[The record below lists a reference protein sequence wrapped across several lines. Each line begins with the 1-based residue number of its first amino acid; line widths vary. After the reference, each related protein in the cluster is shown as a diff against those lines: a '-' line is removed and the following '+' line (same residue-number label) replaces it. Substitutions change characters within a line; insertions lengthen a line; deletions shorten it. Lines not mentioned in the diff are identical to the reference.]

1 MITMDETNIEHS
13 GDFIPVTTDEGRLRQ
28 LVDYLEEH
36 VTAFSEAPSMEPP
49 ESEIQA
55 GRDRVNDVLARRDDS
70 VVHAAMLVLGA
81 GVNHMLPMVAY
92 LRPETSWEDIALQAG
107 GHITTATVFTPSQ
120 PTGACVIALHGGPW
134 WAGDGVARENIFSP
148 DCAALAE
155 RSGAIVVD
163 LDYRL
168 GPEHSTDAAVI
179 DIREALVWARS
190 HEGIDQNKV
199 VLWANDASAQPALAA
214 APEAALFAVTNPVLP
229 SGGVTADSLSH
240 IQALHVQTGT
250 HDVVTSGAAEL
261 LRAAEQKGIPATSE
275 SFLST
280 HEVIPPA
287 ERRKRLT
294 DLARVILESTGTS
307 RELPAD
313 PVGDYDKESID
324 RENAEL
330 RESGA
335 GIMPEIPDRLK

>member
-1 MITMDETNIEHS
+1 MNERNIEHS

-36 VTAFSEAPSMEPP
+36 VTVFSEAPAMEPP
-49 ESEIQA
+49 ETDVQA
-55 GRDRVNDVLARRDDS
+55 ARDRVNDVLARRDDS

-107 GHITTATVFTPSQ
+107 EHITTATVFTPSE

-134 WAGDGVARENIFSP
+134 WAGDGVARENTFSP

-155 RSGAIVVD
+155 RSGAVVVD

-168 GPEHSTDAAVI
+168 GPEHSMDATVV
-179 DIREALVWARS
+179 DILEALTWARS
-190 HEGIDQNKV
+190 HQGIDPDKI
-199 VLWANDASAQPALAA
+199 VLWANDSSVRPALAA
-214 APEAALFAVTNPVLP
+214 DPEVALFAVTNPVLP
-229 SGGVTADSLSH
+229 DADITADRLSH
-240 IQALHVQTGT
+240 IQSVYVQTGT
-250 HDVVTSGAAEL
+250 HDVVTTGGDALLAAAE
-261 LRAAEQKGIPATSE
+261 AKGIPASAAE
-275 SFLST
+275 FLST

-294 DLARVILESTGTS
+294 ELARAVVESTGTS
-307 RELPAD
+307 RDIAAD
-313 PVGDYDKESID
+313 PVGDYDKDVID
-324 RENAEL
+324 RENEEL

-335 GIMPEIPDRLK
+335 GVMPEIPDHLK

>member
-1 MITMDETNIEHS
+1 MDETNIEHS

-49 ESEIQA
+49 EEEIQA
-55 GRDRVNDVLARRDDS
+55 ARDRVNDVLARRDDG

-107 GHITTATVFTPSQ
+107 GHITTATVFTPSE

-179 DIREALVWARS
+179 DILEALTWAKS
-190 HEGIDQNKV
+190 HQGIDSDKI

-214 APEAALFAVTNPVLP
+214 DPEVALFAVTNPVLP
-229 SGGVTADSLSH
+229 GADVTADRLSR
-240 IQALHVQTGT
+240 IGAVHVQTGT
-250 HDVVTSGAAEL
+250 HDSVTSGGTELVAAAEEK
-261 LRAAEQKGIPATSE
+261 AIPASAE

-287 ERRKRLT
+287 ERRRRLT
-294 DLARVILESTGTS
+294 ELARRILESTGTS
-307 RELPAD
+307 RELAAD
-313 PVGDYDKESID
+313 PVGDYDKDAID
-324 RENAEL
+324 RDNEEL

-335 GIMPEIPDRLK
+335 GIMPEIPDHLK